1 MQGGVIEYCAEN
13 GIEIVP
19 TIFAYATPSGPLQ
32 AAVYQ
37 VTELLQMLLQIVIS
51 FSARITIG
59 GYCDAL
65 IAGM

>member
-19 TIFAYATPSGPLQ
+19 TIFAYATPCGPLQ

-37 VTELLQMLLQIVIS
+37 VTELLQIVIS